1 MFYLQLVKKK
11 GLKSPFFLNYI
22 DNYDIVTVK
31 SALSK
36 GVVV

>member
-11 GLKSPFFLNYI
+11 WDKPTFFLNYI
-22 DNYDIVTVK
+22 DNYDIVTVN
-31 SALSK
+31 AELSK